1 MKTKS
6 KKKVSKKP
14 NSSKKEMI
22 NIPKLGT
29 GGAMSGGLSMAGTG
43 ASIGSAFGPVGT
55 VVGGAVGLIGGAI
68 MGGAAE
74 EREKKAAEMQRTLQ
88 IAAANPVN
96 AKTGYTNT
104 FETGGNMNI
113 GQTPIQINPQNNNPA
128 DNIPTDAQG
137 NPSVVSGNA
146 PIAMTDDGEVIW
158 NGYVFSNKLGFAKKA
173 KKIIDSFKLKL
184 GEDLDRK
191 DAPAKEALDLHLMK
205 LANEQDEYKIKN
217 NIKDEL
223 PNKLVGGK
231 LLDTFNPLP
240 DVEKVPLYTPT
251 EANKMFGT
259 AKNKYEGLNLPEL
272 PTKLGSPNLNI
283 RQSSTLKSGDNEL
296 KTLEGSIKKDM
307 LPGIIGQGLSLAGQT
322 VKLLTDTP
330 EYQAPI
336 TVNPH
341 TIDLTK
347 DKLNLAV
354 DKERAMTQANR
365 AARGDMAA
373 MIETT
378 NQIGSNYNKALSDL
392 QTKEATTNAQILT
405 DAEKMNAESMAKTR
419 ELNAQ
424 EKAGYDSAVMQTI
437 RDLGGMSSGI
447 SRDFAAAKNAA
458 MMILNSGDRY
468 IFDEKTGRIKINPDY
483 KPLNAKN

>member
-1 MKTKS
+1 M
-6 KKKVSKKP
+6 
-14 NSSKKEMI
+14 
-22 NIPKLGT
+22 
-29 GGAMSGGLSMAGTG
+29 
-43 ASIGSAFGPVGT
+43 
-55 VVGGAVGLIGGAI
+55 
-68 MGGAAE
+68 
-74 EREKKAAEMQRTLQ
+74 R
-88 IAAANPVN
+88 
-96 AKTGYTNT
+96 
-104 FETGGNMNI
+104 
-113 GQTPIQINPQNNNPA
+113 
-128 DNIPTDAQG
+128 
-137 NPSVVSGNA
+137 
-146 PIAMTDDGEVIW
+146 
-158 NGYVFSNKLGFAKKA
+158 
-173 KKIIDSFKLKL
+173 
-184 GEDLDRK
+184 
-191 DAPAKEALDLHLMK
+191 

-223 PNKLVGGK
+223 PNKFAGGYLIGK
-231 LLDTFNPLP
+231 SKTFKDIVEEVETDP
-240 DVEKVPLYTPT
+240 DMQGTTKVITN
-251 EANKMFGT
+251 NK
-259 AKNKYEGLNLPEL
+259 
-272 PTKLGSPNLNI
+272 
-283 RQSSTLKSGDNEL
+283 EL
-296 KTLEGSIKKDM
+296 KTLEGSIKNDM

-378 NQIGSNYNKALSDL
+378 NQVGNNYNKALSDL

-405 DAEKMNAESMAKTR
+405 DAERMNAESMAKTR

-424 EKAGYDSAVMQTI
+424 EKAGYNSAIMQTI

-483 KPLNAKN
+483 KPSNTKN